1 MKKADDRFL
10 LAFFANLRCR
20 QEVISGRRLV
30 QGARAD
36 FGREGQG
43 RRGA

>member
-1 MKKADDRFL
+1 M
-10 LAFFANLRCR
+10 LRCR
-20 QEVISGRRLV
+20 QEVIFGRRLV

-43 RRGA
+43 HCGA